1 MREDSTR
8 RLSAIGFMLTLA
20 LLGAPLTHARPSKQ
34 VSRIGFLSPG
44 ASLLTPHVE
53 AFQQSLRDLGY
64 VEGQN
69 LALAYRYA
77 ENHLERLPDLAA
89 ELARLPVDVIVTS
102 GTVATRAAKH
112 ATTTVPIV
120 MVGIGVDPVEA
131 GLVASLAR
139 PEANV
144 TGVAAIGTAGWERR
158 LELLKEVVPRFV
170 RLAVLWKPANPG
182 NALCLSAVQA
192 SAMALGVQLH
202 ALEVRDTNAFEPA
215 FAAMAKETPDAL
227 LICWDGVTL
236 DHASAIA
243 NFAVQSRLP
252 TLAALREYAQAG
264 ALMSYGTSIPGQW
277 RRAAYYVDKILKG
290 TQPTDLPVE
299 LPMQF
304 ELVINLKTAQ
314 ALGLTV
320 PPIVLF
326 QADEVIR

>member
-1 MREDSTR
+1 
-8 RLSAIGFMLTLA
+8 MLTLV
-20 LLGAPLTHARPSKQ
+20 LGFFVTPLAGEAQQSKK
-34 VSRIGFLSPG
+34 VYRIGFLSAG
-44 ASLLTPHVE
+44 SSLPTPNVE
-53 AFQQSLRDLGY
+53 AFQQSLRALGY

-69 LALAYRYA
+69 LAIEYRYA

-89 ELARLPVDVIVTS
+89 ELVRLPVDLIVTS
-102 GTVATRAAKH
+102 GTPATRAAKH
-112 ATTTVPIV
+112 ATTTIPIV
-120 MVGIGVDPVEA
+120 MAGIGADPVEA

-144 TGVAAIGTAGWERR
+144 TGVAAIGTAGWEKR
-158 LELLKEVVPRFV
+158 LELLREVVPRFV
-170 RLAVLWKPANPG
+170 RLAVLWNPANPG
-182 NALCLSAVQA
+182 NALCLSAVQS

-202 ALEVRDTNAFEPA
+202 ALEVRDTNAFESA
-215 FAAMAKETPDAL
+215 FAQIIQEPPDAL

-236 DHASAIA
+236 HHASTIA
-243 NFAVQSRLP
+243 HFAVQSRLP

-290 TQPTDLPVE
+290 TKPTDLPVE

-314 ALGLTV
+314 ALGLTM
-320 PPIVLF
+320 PPTLLF
-326 QADEVIR
+326 QRIFSPNPKH

>member
-1 MREDSTR
+1 MRR
-8 RLSAIGFMLTLA
+8 SAIGLMLTLV
-20 LLGAPLTHARPSKQ
+20 LGFFVTPLAVEAQQSKK
-34 VSRIGFLSPG
+34 VYRIGFLSAG
-44 ASLLTPHVE
+44 SSLPTPNVE

-69 LALAYRYA
+69 LAIEYRYA

-89 ELARLPVDVIVTS
+89 ELVRLPVDLIVTS
-102 GTVATRAAKH
+102 GTPATRAAKH
-112 ATTTVPIV
+112 ATTTIPIV
-120 MVGIGVDPVEA
+120 MAGIGADPVEA

-144 TGVAAIGTAGWERR
+144 TGVAAIGTAGWEKR
-158 LELLKEVVPRFV
+158 LELLREVVPRFV
-170 RLAVLWKPANPG
+170 RLAVLWNPANPG
-182 NALCLSAVQA
+182 NALCLSAVQS

-202 ALEVRDTNAFEPA
+202 ALEVRDTNAFESA
-215 FAAMAKETPDAL
+215 FAQIIQEPPDAL

-236 DHASAIA
+236 HHASTIA

-290 TQPTDLPVE
+290 TKPTDLPVE

-314 ALGLTV
+314 ALGLTM
-320 PPIVLF
+320 PPTLLF
-326 QADEVIR
+326 QADEIIR

>member
-1 MREDSTR
+1 
-8 RLSAIGFMLTLA
+8 MLTLV
-20 LLGAPLTHARPSKQ
+20 LGFFVTPLAGEAQQSKK
-34 VSRIGFLSPG
+34 VYRIGFLSAG
-44 ASLLTPHVE
+44 SSLPTPNVE

-69 LALAYRYA
+69 LAIEYRYA

-89 ELARLPVDVIVTS
+89 ELVRLPVDLIVTS
-102 GTVATRAAKH
+102 GTPATRAAKH
-112 ATTTVPIV
+112 ATTTIPIV
-120 MVGIGVDPVEA
+120 MAGIGADPVEA

-144 TGVAAIGTAGWERR
+144 TGVAAIGTAGWEKR
-158 LELLKEVVPRFV
+158 LELLREVVPRFV
-170 RLAVLWKPANPG
+170 RLAVLWNPANPG
-182 NALCLSAVQA
+182 NALCLSAVQS

-202 ALEVRDTNAFEPA
+202 ALEVRDTNAFESA
-215 FAAMAKETPDAL
+215 FAQIIQEPPDAL

-236 DHASAIA
+236 HHASTIA

-290 TQPTDLPVE
+290 TKPTDLPVE

-314 ALGLTV
+314 ALGLTM
-320 PPIVLF
+320 PPTLLF
-326 QADEVIR
+326 QADEIIR

>member
-1 MREDSTR
+1 
-8 RLSAIGFMLTLA
+8 MLTLV
-20 LLGAPLTHARPSKQ
+20 LGFFVTPLAVEAQQSKK
-34 VSRIGFLSPG
+34 VYRIGFLSAG
-44 ASLLTPHVE
+44 SSLPTPNVE

-69 LALAYRYA
+69 LAIEYRYA

-89 ELARLPVDVIVTS
+89 ELVRLPVDLIVTS
-102 GTVATRAAKH
+102 GTPATRAAKH
-112 ATTTVPIV
+112 ATTTIPIV
-120 MVGIGVDPVEA
+120 MAGIGADPVEA

-144 TGVAAIGTAGWERR
+144 TGVAAIGTAGWEKR
-158 LELLKEVVPRFV
+158 LELLREVVPRFV
-170 RLAVLWKPANPG
+170 RLAVLWNPANPG
-182 NALCLSAVQA
+182 NALCLSAVQS

-202 ALEVRDTNAFEPA
+202 ALEVRDTNAFESA
-215 FAAMAKETPDAL
+215 FAQIIQEPPDAL

-236 DHASAIA
+236 HHASTIA

-290 TQPTDLPVE
+290 TKPTDLPVE

-314 ALGLTV
+314 ALGLTM
-320 PPIVLF
+320 PPTLLF
-326 QADEVIR
+326 QADEIIR

>member
-1 MREDSTR
+1 MRR
-8 RLSAIGFMLTLA
+8 SAIGLMLTLV
-20 LLGAPLTHARPSKQ
+20 LGFFVTPLAVKAQQSKK
-34 VSRIGFLSPG
+34 VSRIGFLSAG
-44 ASLLTPHVE
+44 SSLPTPNVE

-69 LALAYRYA
+69 LAIEYRYA

-89 ELARLPVDVIVTS
+89 ELVRLPVDLIVTS
-102 GTVATRAAKH
+102 GTPATRAAKH
-112 ATTTVPIV
+112 ATTTIPIV
-120 MVGIGVDPVEA
+120 MAGIGADPVEA

-144 TGVAAIGTAGWERR
+144 TGVAAIGTAGWEKR
-158 LELLKEVVPRFV
+158 LELLREVVPRFV
-170 RLAVLWKPANPG
+170 RLAVLWNPANPG
-182 NALCLSAVQA
+182 NALCLSAVQS

-202 ALEVRDTNAFEPA
+202 ALEVRDTNAFESA
-215 FAAMAKETPDAL
+215 FAQIIQEPPDAL

-236 DHASAIA
+236 HHASTIA

-290 TQPTDLPVE
+290 TKPTDLPVE

-304 ELVINLKTAQ
+304 ELVINLRTAQ
-314 ALGLTV
+314 ALGLTM
-320 PPIVLF
+320 PPTLLF
-326 QADEVIR
+326 QADEIIR

>member
-1 MREDSTR
+1 MRR
-8 RLSAIGFMLTLA
+8 SAIGLMLTLV
-20 LLGAPLTHARPSKQ
+20 LGIFVTPLAVEAQQSKK
-34 VSRIGFLSPG
+34 VYRIGFLSAG
-44 ASLLTPHVE
+44 SSLPTPNVE
-53 AFQQSLRDLGY
+53 AFQQSLRDLGD

-69 LALAYRYA
+69 LAIEYRYA

-89 ELARLPVDVIVTS
+89 ELVRLPVDLIVTS
-102 GTVATRAAKH
+102 GTPATRAAKH
-112 ATTTVPIV
+112 ATTTIPIV
-120 MVGIGVDPVEA
+120 MAGIGADPVEA

-144 TGVAAIGTAGWERR
+144 TGVAAIGTAGWEKR
-158 LELLKEVVPRFV
+158 LELLREVVPRFV
-170 RLAVLWKPANPG
+170 RLAVLWNPANPG
-182 NALCLSAVQA
+182 NALCLSAVQS

-202 ALEVRDTNAFEPA
+202 ALEVRDTNAFESA
-215 FAAMAKETPDAL
+215 FAQIIQEPPDAL

-236 DHASAIA
+236 HHASTIA

-290 TQPTDLPVE
+290 TKPTDLPVE

-314 ALGLTV
+314 ALGLTM
-320 PPIVLF
+320 PPTLLF
-326 QADEVIR
+326 QADEIIR

>member
-1 MREDSTR
+1 MRR
-8 RLSAIGFMLTLA
+8 SAIGLMLTLV
-20 LLGAPLTHARPSKQ
+20 LGFFVTPLAGEAQQSKK
-34 VSRIGFLSPG
+34 VYRIGFLSAG
-44 ASLLTPHVE
+44 SSLPTPNVE
-53 AFQQSLRDLGY
+53 AFQQSLRDLGD

-69 LALAYRYA
+69 LAIEYRYA

-89 ELARLPVDVIVTS
+89 ELVRLPVDLIVTS
-102 GTVATRAAKH
+102 GTPATRAAKH
-112 ATTTVPIV
+112 ATTTIPIV
-120 MVGIGVDPVEA
+120 MAGIGADPVEA

-144 TGVAAIGTAGWERR
+144 TGVAAIGTAGWEKR
-158 LELLKEVVPRFV
+158 LELLREVVPRFV
-170 RLAVLWKPANPG
+170 RLAVLWNPANPG
-182 NALCLSAVQA
+182 NALCLSAVQS

-202 ALEVRDTNAFEPA
+202 ALEVRDTNAFESA
-215 FAAMAKETPDAL
+215 FAQIIQEPPDAL

-236 DHASAIA
+236 HHASTIA

-290 TQPTDLPVE
+290 TKPTDLPVE

-314 ALGLTV
+314 ALGLTM
-320 PPIVLF
+320 PPTLLF
-326 QADEVIR
+326 QADEIIR

>member
-1 MREDSTR
+1 MRR
-8 RLSAIGFMLTLA
+8 SAIGLMLTLV
-20 LLGAPLTHARPSKQ
+20 LGFFVTPLAVEAQQSKK
-34 VSRIGFLSPG
+34 VYRIGFLSAG
-44 ASLLTPHVE
+44 SSLPTPNVE
-53 AFQQSLRDLGY
+53 AFQQSLRALGY

-69 LALAYRYA
+69 LAIEYRYA

-89 ELARLPVDVIVTS
+89 ELVRLPVDLIVTS
-102 GTVATRAAKH
+102 GTPATRAAKH
-112 ATTTVPIV
+112 ATTTIPIV
-120 MVGIGVDPVEA
+120 MAGIGADPVEA

-144 TGVAAIGTAGWERR
+144 TGVAAIGTAGWEKR
-158 LELLKEVVPRFV
+158 LELLREVVPRFV
-170 RLAVLWKPANPG
+170 RLAVLWNPANPG
-182 NALCLSAVQA
+182 NALCLSAVQS

-202 ALEVRDTNAFEPA
+202 ALEVRDTNAFESA
-215 FAAMAKETPDAL
+215 FAQIIQEPPDAL

-236 DHASAIA
+236 HHASTIA

-290 TQPTDLPVE
+290 TKPTDLPVE

-314 ALGLTV
+314 ALGLTM
-320 PPIVLF
+320 PPTLLF
-326 QADEVIR
+326 QADEIIR

>member
-1 MREDSTR
+1 
-8 RLSAIGFMLTLA
+8 MLTLV
-20 LLGAPLTHARPSKQ
+20 LGFFVTPLAGEAQQSKK
-34 VSRIGFLSPG
+34 VYRIGFLSAG
-44 ASLLTPHVE
+44 SSLPTPNVE

-69 LALAYRYA
+69 LAIEYRYA

-89 ELARLPVDVIVTS
+89 ELVRLPVDLIVTS
-102 GTVATRAAKH
+102 GTPATRAAKH
-112 ATTTVPIV
+112 ATTTIPIV
-120 MVGIGVDPVEA
+120 MAGIGADPVEA

-144 TGVAAIGTAGWERR
+144 TGVAAIGTAGWEKR
-158 LELLKEVVPRFV
+158 LELLREVVPRFV
-170 RLAVLWKPANPG
+170 RLAVLWNPANPG
-182 NALCLSAVQA
+182 NALCLSAVQV
-192 SAMALGVQLH
+192 SAIALGVQLH
-202 ALEVRDTNAFEPA
+202 ALEVRDTNAFESA
-215 FAAMAKETPDAL
+215 FAQIIQEPPDAL

-236 DHASAIA
+236 HHASTIA

-290 TQPTDLPVE
+290 TKPTDLPVE

-304 ELVINLKTAQ
+304 ELVIKLKTAQ
-314 ALGLTV
+314 ALGLTM
-320 PPIVLF
+320 PPTLLF
-326 QADEVIR
+326 QADEIIR